1 MKQVIDSSHI
11 MLTTL
16 NILGARLLLA
26 CSHSLASLQCVS
38 SDLRLTCCSILSL
51 ISHATITFFG
61 TFVQASSKQ
70 DADEVSRLSRLQSLL
85 SIALFVKCFFTLSL
99 LLHNLI
105 CMQLVGQLTHRRKMI
120 RTIFHCTAQ
129 LRLQVDSTDQKHCT
143 GQTITSLCDAQ
154 PAWSALSRFT
164 GQAHLRCLL
173 VRLPRHFRH
182 RSEVISKHFK
192 IRAFIFEFT
201 AAFHVHLLTWSHL
214 FFSTTHLATMLSCV
228 Y

>member
-1 MKQVIDSSHI
+1 MAINVFISSQIAQAHSLILLFLFYLKSNIATTRKMRSKRESKEREKGKMKQVIDSSHI

-38 SDLRLTCCSILSL
+38 SDLRLNCCSILSL

-85 SIALFVKCFFTLSL
+85 SIALFVNCFFTLSV

-105 CMQLVGQLTHRRKMI
+105 FSSSMAC
-120 RTIFHCTAQ
+120 
-129 LRLQVDSTDQKHCT
+129 
-143 GQTITSLCDAQ
+143 SLI
-154 PAWSALSRFT
+154 
-164 GQAHLRCLL
+164 GGG
-173 VRLPRHFRH
+173 
-182 RSEVISKHFK
+182 
-192 IRAFIFEFT
+192 
-201 AAFHVHLLTWSHL
+201 
-214 FFSTTHLATMLSCV
+214 
-228 Y
+228 

>member
-1 MKQVIDSSHI
+1 MKERRENGNEKWRDTQRTVVEKSLTKRESKEREKGKMKIVINPSHI

-38 SDLRLTCCSILSL
+38 SDLRLNCCSILSL

-85 SIALFVKCFFTLSL
+85 SIALFVNCFFTLSV

-105 CMQLVGQLTHRRKMI
+105 FSSSMAC
-120 RTIFHCTAQ
+120 
-129 LRLQVDSTDQKHCT
+129 
-143 GQTITSLCDAQ
+143 SLI
-154 PAWSALSRFT
+154 
-164 GQAHLRCLL
+164 GGG
-173 VRLPRHFRH
+173 
-182 RSEVISKHFK
+182 
-192 IRAFIFEFT
+192 
-201 AAFHVHLLTWSHL
+201 
-214 FFSTTHLATMLSCV
+214 
-228 Y
+228 